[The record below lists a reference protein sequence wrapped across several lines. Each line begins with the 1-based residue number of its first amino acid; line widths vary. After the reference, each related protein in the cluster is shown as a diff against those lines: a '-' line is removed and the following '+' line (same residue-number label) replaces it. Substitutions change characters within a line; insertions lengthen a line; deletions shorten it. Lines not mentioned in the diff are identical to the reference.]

1 MTTLV
6 EHGRRNERTHKVTRL
21 ALAVDKAVDKLV
33 EEGEKIAQ
41 ENPKIKNE
49 MLRACR
55 SVSTAGVSVCVCV
68 CVCMCVCVCVCV
80 CVYARVCM
88 CVYIGIITCNIIH
101 AHMYT

>member
-55 SVSTAGVSVCVCV
+55 SVSTAGV
-68 CVCMCVCVCVCV
+68 CV
-80 CVYARVCM
+80 CVYACVWCVCVFVYV
-88 CVYIGIITCNIIH
+88 CVWCVFVCQYYKNYMHIIVAFN
-101 AHMYT
+101 